1 MSTRKIIFVPDD
13 YWTNPPEENTTM
25 TENLFRSD
33 AGDYRRA
40 ALLTKYRRQGNQT
53 GQVAIVEEVNE
64 TNRSVQ
70 LLRALLVL
78 HKTFIVRFRTT
89 DGIDILADYIHG
101 IATLEPF
108 DAQSTDTVRAA
119 QIIDHHGHDDHQ
131 AIARV
136 MEAAIA
142 DGRAMQTVLTLL
154 DHYEVA
160 LPELSGHAGIAF
172 IEANALAMLEEE
184 YRPDGQADQ

>member
-1 MSTRKIIFVPDD
+1 MNRRKVIFVPDD
-13 YWTNPPEENTTM
+13 YWTDPPKENDMSENPSRP
-25 TENLFRSD
+25 D

-64 TNRSVQ
+64 TNRAVQ

-136 MEAAIA
+136 MAAAVA

-172 IEANALAMLEEE
+172 IDANALAMLEEE
-184 YRPDGQADQ
+184 YRPEGRADQ